1 MDIAFLLLALYIFKL
16 TKIIFKQDKKIIK
29 LAEEMAVLKENK

>member
-1 MDIAFLLLALYIFKL
+1 MNIAFLLLALYIFKL